1 MKRLGLLFTFLMII
15 VFSCKTTQQASLKE
29 FGSPNVEHSLIND
42 NTFQITQFS
51 KDKTYGYEQLNPIM
65 VGGVKNMEGPLNQRR
80 FLNALAGPNG
90 EEIGYYRVGSCCHFK
105 TKNSTFGGTGL
116 LDIYNVFYEGLQEP
130 IELYLNMYD
139 SDTLRVPVG
148 FTLKNL

>member
-1 MKRLGLLFTFLMII
+1 MKLIALYCIFLALF
-15 VFSCKTTQQASLKE
+15 VFSCKTTKQTGLIE
-29 FGSPNVEHSLIND
+29 FGSPNIEQILIND

-51 KDKTYGYEQLNPIM
+51 KDKTYGYEQSNPIM
-65 VGGVKNMEGPLNQRR
+65 VGGVQNMEGPLNQRR

-90 EEIGYYRVGSCCHFK
+90 EEVGYYRVGSCCHFK

-130 IELYLNMYD
+130 LELYINMYD

-148 FTLKNL
+148 FTLKAF